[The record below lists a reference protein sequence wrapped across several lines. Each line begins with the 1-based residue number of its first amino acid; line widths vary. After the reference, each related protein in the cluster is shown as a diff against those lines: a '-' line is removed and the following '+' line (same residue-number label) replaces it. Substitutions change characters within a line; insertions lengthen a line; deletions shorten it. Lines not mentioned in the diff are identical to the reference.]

1 MNLGKFLISPQKAA
15 EGDDIRLIYTDGD
28 KCGENMKVKSIIT
41 LKCKPGDV
49 ESAPVLRSMSSDG
62 CIYEFEWF
70 TASAC
75 VLSKTEGDD
84 CKVEDPQAG
93 TGQWCCSFIYALLSG
108 MLISGAHARPKSKM
122 CFVNKFRPLI
132 GISTCLTAVYA
143 CRHFRSTNCN
153 IV

>member
-1 MNLGKFLISPQKAA
+1 MIHSNPIFLLLGNGKTLNLGKFLSSPQKAT

-28 KCGENMKVKSIIT
+28 ECRENMKVKTIIT

-49 ESAPVLRSMSSDG
+49 ESAPVLRSVSSDG

-75 VLSKTEGDD
+75 VLSKTKGND

-93 TGQWCCSFIYALLSG
+93 TGQCYLYYYSIYSY
-108 MLISGAHARPKSKM
+108 I
-122 CFVNKFRPLI
+122 I
-132 GISTCLTAVYA
+132 
-143 CRHFRSTNCN
+143 
-153 IV
+153 IVITLVQLAKTV

>member
-15 EGDDIRLIYTDGD
+15 EGDDIRLIYTNGD
-28 KCGENMKVKSIIT
+28 ECGEDMRIKTNIT

-49 ESAPVLRSMSSDG
+49 ESAPVLWSVSSDG

-93 TGQWCCSFIYALLSG
+93 TGQWCCSFIYALLLVVH
-108 MLISGAHARPKSKM
+108 MHNQ
-122 CFVNKFRPLI
+122 NKKWLD
-132 GISTCLTAVYA
+132 SC
-143 CRHFRSTNCN
+143 
-153 IV
+153 